1 MPPASL
7 PPGRTSRTPARRRR
21 SPPSWSGPPTRSS
34 GNLSANTKLDNP
46 HAAGERSPVAGVLS
60 SQEHRRVCLRPVS
73 IPKGFLSHCLGPHI
87 VAVGRIKGG
96 DVPWERLRILD
107 KQERVVREIRG
118 TGIFAVEF
126 RELTGKPPK
135 ELYVS
140 SFDGETR
147 YCAKII
153 VS

>member
-1 MPPASL
+1 M
-7 PPGRTSRTPARRRR
+7 
-21 SPPSWSGPPTRSS
+21 
-34 GNLSANTKLDNP
+34 
-46 HAAGERSPVAGVLS
+46 
-60 SQEHRRVCLRPVS
+60 CLRPVS

-153 VS
+153 VSEVLQQWLYLIFQQVTPRNLRGLEIRSSQARVLGEWPEPP